1 MQFTEW
7 FNHTRGIINQLN
19 KIIKENG
26 EENLKIIG
34 TGFEKID
41 DLHRYLNEYPSNKVM
56 HHEQNKYDYV
66 MEEAENSSKLKERC
80 MYNIIS
86 YYEGSIYIV
95 NIFITW
101 NITYISTG

>member
-26 EENLKIIG
+26 EENLKNNRNWL
-34 TGFEKID
+34 EKID
-41 DLHRYLNEYPSNKVM
+41 DLHRYLNEYPSNKVR

-66 MEEAENSSKLKERC
+66 MEEAEKLFEIERK
-80 MYNIIS
+80 MY
-86 YYEGSIYIV
+86 V
-95 NIFITW
+95 
-101 NITYISTG
+101 